1 MLLSIS
7 LFASGAPG
15 DLSAAISGWHQQAL
29 QCLGNNGKFVREHRD
44 GFRVFRKNT
53 PEAEAALQYLL
64 PNPDQAFVK
73 AQILKPGSRTHAGVV
88 EIGGTKY
95 VLKRYNCR
103 GWGYRIGNA
112 FRRSRAVRTWLVNW
126 EYLVRG
132 VPVPE
137 PLLCLEERRCRL
149 LERSY
154 ILMEFVERT
163 CSLRDRWGQLGEAEK
178 VRFGEF
184 FGNLLG
190 KMHRVG
196 MLHGDLKWD
205 NILVAQEPSLE
216 TARLVDLDGSSTMF
230 RFSRKQA
237 QNDFARY
244 LKDLAK
250 EGDGSLA
257 GCVTQSWERAL
268 RQ

>member
-1 MLLSIS
+1 LLPIS
-7 LFASGAPG
+7 FLARGAPG
-15 DLSAAISGWHQQAL
+15 DLSAAIGDWHQQAL
-29 QCLGNNGKFVREHRD
+29 QCLGNNGKFVSEQRD
-44 GFRVFRKNT
+44 GFRIFRKKT
-53 PEAEAALQYLL
+53 SEAEAALQYLL
-64 PNPDQAFVK
+64 PNPDQVFVK
-73 AQILKPGSRTHAGVV
+73 AHILKPGSRTHAGVV
-88 EIGGTKY
+88 EIGGVKY

-154 ILMEFVERT
+154 ILMEFVENT
-163 CSLRDRWGQLGEAEK
+163 CSLRDRWGQLGETEK

-205 NILVAQEPSLE
+205 NILVAQEPSME
-216 TARLVDLDGSSTMF
+216 TARLVDLDGSSTMTQ
-230 RFSRKQA
+230 FSRARA
-237 QNDFARY
+237 QNDFARF
-244 LKDLAK
+244 LKDLTK
-250 EGDGSLA
+250 EGNGSLA
-257 GCVTQSWERAL
+257 ACVTQSWERAL
-268 RQ
+268 R

>member
-1 MLLSIS
+1 LTT
-7 LFASGAPG
+7 GAPG
-15 DLSAAISGWHQQAL
+15 DLSVSIRSWHQQAM
-29 QCLGNNGKFVREHRD
+29 QCLGNNGKFISEQRE
-44 GFRVFRKNT
+44 GFRIFRKRT

-64 PNPDQAFVK
+64 PNPDSAFVN
-73 AQILKPGSRTHAGVV
+73 AHILKPGSRTHAGVV
-88 EIGGTKY
+88 EIGGAKY

-126 EYLVRG
+126 ECLVRG

-137 PLLCLEERRCRL
+137 PLICLEERRCRL

-154 ILMEFVERT
+154 ILMEFVGDT
-163 CSLRDRWGQLGEAEK
+163 CSLRERWGQLGEAEK

-184 FGNLLG
+184 FGDLLG

-205 NILVAQEPSLE
+205 NILVGREPSQE
-216 TARLVDLDGSSTMF
+216 TVRLVDLDGSSAM
-230 RFSRKQA
+230 SRYRRVPAHK
-237 QNDFARY
+237 DFARF
-244 LKDLAK
+244 LKDMAK
-250 EGDGSLA
+250 EGGDVSLA

-268 RQ
+268 R

>member
-1 MLLSIS
+1 LKPIS
-7 LFASGAPG
+7 FLTRGTPR
-15 DLSAAISGWHQQAL
+15 DLSAALRDWHRQAL
-29 QCLGNNGKFVREHRD
+29 QCLGSNGKFVSEQKA
-44 GFRVFRKNT
+44 GFRVFRKRT
-53 PEAEAALQYLL
+53 PEAEAAMQILL
-64 PNPDQAFVK
+64 PNPDQVFAS

-88 EIGGTKY
+88 EIGGAKY

-103 GWGYRIGNA
+103 GWGYRFGNA

-154 ILMEFVERT
+154 VLMDYVENT
-163 CSLRDRWGQLGEAEK
+163 CSLRDRWGQLDAADK

-184 FGNLLG
+184 FGDLLG

-205 NILVAQEPSLE
+205 NILVAAEPSME
-216 TARLVDLDGSSTMF
+216 TARLVDLDGSSTMT
-230 RFSRKQA
+230 RFIQA
-237 QNDFARY
+237 RAKNDFARF

-250 EGDGSLA
+250 EGDSSLA
-257 GCVTQSWERAL
+257 HLVTRSWEKAL
-268 RQ
+268 R

>member
-1 MLLSIS
+1 LQPIS
-7 LFASGAPG
+7 FLASATPAN
-15 DLSAAISGWHQQAL
+15 LSAALRDWHRQAL
-29 QCLGNNGKFVREHRD
+29 QCFGNNGKFVSEQRT
-44 GFRVFRKNT
+44 GFRVFRQRT
-53 PEAEAALQYLL
+53 PEAEAALQFLL
-64 PNPDQAFVK
+64 PNPDQVFVD
-73 AQILKPGSRTHAGVV
+73 AHILKPGSRTHAGVV
-88 EIGGTKY
+88 EIGGAKY

-154 ILMEFVERT
+154 ILMEYVENT
-163 CSLRDRWGQLGEAEK
+163 CSLRDRWGQLDAAEK
-178 VRFGEF
+178 VRCGEF
-184 FGNLLG
+184 FGDLLG
-190 KMHRVG
+190 KMHRLG

-205 NILVAQEPSLE
+205 NILVGEEPSLA
-216 TARLVDLDGSSTMF
+216 TVRLVDLDGSSAVL
-230 RFSRKQA
+230 RYSRERA
-237 QNDFARY
+237 QKDFARF

-250 EGDGSLA
+250 EERNDSLA
-257 GCVTQSWERAL
+257 GRVTQTWEQAL
-268 RQ
+268 GC

>member
-1 MLLSIS
+1 M
-7 LFASGAPG
+7 
-15 DLSAAISGWHQQAL
+15 
-29 QCLGNNGKFVREHRD
+29 QCLGNNEKFISEQRE
-44 GFRVFRKNT
+44 GFRIFRKRT

-64 PNPDQAFVK
+64 PNPDSAFVH
-73 AQILKPGSRTHAGVV
+73 AHILKPGSRTHAGVV
-88 EIGGTKY
+88 EIDGAKY

-126 EYLVRG
+126 DYLVRG
-132 VPVPE
+132 VPVPD
-137 PLLCLEERRCRL
+137 PLICLEERRCRL

-154 ILMEFVERT
+154 ILMEFVENT
-163 CSLRDRWGQLGEAEK
+163 CSLRERWGQLGKAEK

-184 FGNLLG
+184 FGDLLG

-205 NILVAQEPSLE
+205 NILVGRDPSLE
-216 TARLVDLDGSSTMF
+216 NVRLVDLDGSSTTS
-230 RFSRKQA
+230 RFSQVRV
-237 QNDFARY
+237 QNDLARF

-250 EGDGSLA
+250 EGNGSLA
-257 GCVTQSWERAL
+257 TCVMQSWERAL
-268 RQ
+268 G